1 MPEPR
6 TAHPYYLYD
15 AIHAQPALIEKV
27 LSGREAIERAAD
39 AMAEKERITF
49 VGIGTSLHAA
59 QVAELWMREFT
70 AGRIWPHFEQSF
82 ELVNHPIA
90 LGPRDAVVVITHTGT
105 TSASVAALR
114 AARASGA
121 LTIAITGEMARETTG
136 AEIRG
141 ADFHIETCD
150 QEVSFAYTKSYTT
163 ALAALALMIQ
173 RVAERKKLLAP
184 GIDSRA
190 IERIPEFV
198 RQALALEPQIREI
211 AKQIA
216 PLARIVLFGAG
227 VGWPTA
233 REGALKIKES
243 CYIAAEGFET
253 EEILHG
259 PFSEI
264 DSRAALIGLLSGRA
278 SDDRARQILRA
289 AGELKTLR
297 VAIVTPSA
305 NHEISAEHT
314 LVVPELA
321 PTTKSETGERLATFT
336 HLVPLQLL
344 NYFIALE
351 RGVNPDSGR
360 QDQPPH
366 AAASRHYKY

>member
-6 TAHPYYLYD
+6 TPHPYYLYD

-27 LSGREAIERAAD
+27 LERRDAIERAAD
-39 AMAEKERITF
+39 AMAEKERVTF

-59 QVAELWMREFT
+59 QIAELWMREFT

-82 ELVNHPIA
+82 ELVNHPIVF
-90 LGPRDAVVVITHTGT
+90 GPRDAVVVITHTGT
-105 TSASVAALR
+105 TSASIGALR
-114 AARASGA
+114 SARAAGA
-121 LTIAITGEMARETTG
+121 FTIAITGEMSG

-150 QEVSFAYTKSYTT
+150 HEVSFAYTKSYST
-163 ALAALALMIQ
+163 ALAALALMIL
-173 RVAERKKLLAP
+173 RIAERKKLSAT
-184 GIDSRA
+184 GINGGA
-190 IERIPEFV
+190 VERIPEFI
-198 RQALALEPQIREI
+198 RQALTLEPQIRQI
-211 AKQIA
+211 AKNIA
-216 PLARIVLFGAG
+216 PLSRIVLFGAG

-253 EEILHG
+253 EEVLHG

-264 DSRAALIGLLSGRA
+264 DSRAALIGLLTGRS
-278 SDDRARQILRA
+278 SDARALQILRA
-289 AGELKTLR
+289 AGEVKTLR
-297 VAIVTPSA
+297 VAIATPSA
-305 NHEISAEHT
+305 NHEISAEYT
-314 LVVPELA
+314 LVVPEAGPESGEWLA
-321 PTTKSETGERLATFT
+321 AFT

-351 RGVNPDSGR
+351 HGLNPDTGR
-360 QDQPPH
+360 QDQPAH

>member
-15 AIHAQPALIEKV
+15 AIRAQPALIEKV
-27 LSGREAIERAAD
+27 LAGREALKRAAD
-39 AMAEKERITF
+39 AIAEKERITF

-59 QVAELWMREFT
+59 QIAELWMREFT

-90 LGPRDAVVVITHTGT
+90 FGPRDAVVVITHTGT
-105 TSASVAALR
+105 TTASIAALR

-121 LTIAITGEMARETTG
+121 LTIAITGEMSG

-141 ADFHIETCD
+141 ADFHIETCE

-173 RVAERKKLLAP
+173 RIAERKNLLAP
-184 GIDSRA
+184 GISSRA

-198 RQALALEPQIREI
+198 RQALTLEPQIREI

-253 EEILHG
+253 EEVLHG

-264 DSRAALIGLLSGRA
+264 DSRAGLIGLLTGQP

-289 AGELKTLR
+289 AGELKTLC

-314 LVVPELA
+314 LIVPELIA
-321 PTTKSETGERLATFT
+321 ATKSETGEWLAAFT

-351 RGVNPDSGR
+351 RGLNPDSGR
-360 QDQPPH
+360 QDQPAH
-366 AAASRHYKY
+366 AAASHHYKY

>member
-6 TAHPYYLYD
+6 AAHPYYLHD
-15 AIHAQPALIEKV
+15 AIHAQPALIERV
-27 LSGREAIERAAD
+27 LARRDAIERAAD

-59 QVAELWMREFT
+59 QIAELWMREFT

-82 ELVNHPIA
+82 ELVNHPVPF
-90 LGPRDAVVVITHTGT
+90 GSRDAVVVITHTGT
-105 TSASVAALR
+105 TSASVTAVR
-114 AARASGA
+114 AARISGA
-121 LTIAITGEMARETTG
+121 LTIAITGEQGNTAMG
-136 AEIRG
+136 AEIRD
-141 ADFHIETCD
+141 ADFHIQTCD

-163 ALAALALMIQ
+163 ALAALALMIL
-173 RVAERKKLLAP
+173 RIAERKKLLTP
-184 GIDSRA
+184 GIDARA
-190 IERIPEFV
+190 IERIPEFI
-198 RQALALEPQIREI
+198 RQALTLEPQIREI
-211 AKQIA
+211 AKHIA
-216 PLARIVLFGAG
+216 PLSRVILFGAG

-253 EEILHG
+253 EEVLHG

-264 DSRAALIGLLSGRA
+264 DSRAALIGLLSGRP

-305 NHEISAEHT
+305 NHDISADHT
-314 LVVPELA
+314 LVVPEA
-321 PTTKSETGERLATFT
+321 SPETGEWLGAFT

-344 NYFIALE
+344 NYFIALA
-351 RGVNPDSGR
+351 RGLNPDNGR
-360 QDQPPH
+360 QDQPAH